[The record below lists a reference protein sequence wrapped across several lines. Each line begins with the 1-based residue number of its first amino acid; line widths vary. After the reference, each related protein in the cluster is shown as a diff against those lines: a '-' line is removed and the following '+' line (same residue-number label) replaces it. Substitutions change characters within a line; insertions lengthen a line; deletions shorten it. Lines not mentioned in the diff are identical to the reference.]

1 MERKMKMNYKR
12 YRHSELQNAILQ
24 LLLSERCIEKRQ
36 LREKLVANPST
47 FTRAVKAL
55 VRKGLVKEM
64 IINHKKI
71 VCI

>member
-1 MERKMKMNYKR
+1 MNHKR

-24 LLLSERCIEKRQ
+24 LLLTERCIEKRQ
-36 LREKLVANPST
+36 LRNKLDANPSA

-55 VRKGLVKEM
+55 VRKGLVKEI

>member
-1 MERKMKMNYKR
+1 MNYKR

-36 LREKLVANPST
+36 LREMLDANPST
-47 FTRAVKAL
+47 FTRAVRAL
-55 VRKGLVKEM
+55 VKKGLVKEM
-64 IINHKKI
+64 KLNHKKI

>member
-1 MERKMKMNYKR
+1 LKYRHYK
-12 YRHSELQNAILQ
+12 HSELQNTILQ

-36 LREKLVANPST
+36 LREKLNANPSA

-55 VRKGLVKEM
+55 VKKELVKEI

>member
-1 MERKMKMNYKR
+1 MNHKQ

-24 LLLSERCIEKRQ
+24 LLLTERCIEKRQ
-36 LREKLVANPST
+36 LRNKLDANPSA

-55 VRKGLVKEM
+55 VRKGLVKEI